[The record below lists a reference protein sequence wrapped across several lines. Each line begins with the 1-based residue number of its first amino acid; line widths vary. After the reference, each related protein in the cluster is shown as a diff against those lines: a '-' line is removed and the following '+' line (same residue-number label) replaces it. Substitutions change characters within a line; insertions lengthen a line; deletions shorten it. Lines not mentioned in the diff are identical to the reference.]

1 MNHADAQHGFTNWG
15 TGPFS
20 AYNAMADSRS
30 WWSMMALFDT
40 LSSEAA
46 MGDDDDETYM
56 EEDMD
61 EEDHKDGEDHDHSHD
76 EEDMDMDDSSANGLS
91 VFGAVAI
98 STLLAALA
106 C

>member
-1 MNHADAQHGFTNWG
+1 
-15 TGPFS
+15 
-20 AYNAMADSRS
+20 
-30 WWSMMALFDT
+30 MMALFDT